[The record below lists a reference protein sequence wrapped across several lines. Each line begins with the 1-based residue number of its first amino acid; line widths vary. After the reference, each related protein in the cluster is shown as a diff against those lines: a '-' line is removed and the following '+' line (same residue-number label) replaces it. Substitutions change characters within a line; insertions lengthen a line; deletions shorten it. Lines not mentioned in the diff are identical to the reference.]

1 MRTPVPPELAQAYLD
16 AIRAYEA
23 VATQESAPAWHDPVF
38 WATTATALATAGLVW
53 VAFRQVGALIK
64 DADNRDRTVRDEAR
78 RQNTLTFLLQ
88 SESDREILEGYKA
101 YGELFIERV
110 NTLTP
115 RMIVDPGA
123 STLMPHQLEAARS
136 AYRRV
141 LRVLNVMELGAVGIK
156 NNILDERVLFDWWA
170 DFYVAS
176 FCRMLPAVAAIR
188 VINSGYEKLGQ
199 GSPAPMNADALFS
212 GAQER
217 ARHWRDAL
225 EAAHPENR
233 VYDRYRAYFHQ
244 DIQWWMSRMD
254 TPLNDIYDALER

>member
-1 MRTPVPPELAQAYLD
+1 MRTAIPPELAQAYLD
-16 AIRAYEA
+16 AIEAYERA
-23 VATQESAPAWHDPVF
+23 VVQDTAPAWHDPVF
-38 WATTATALATAGLVW
+38 WATSATALATAALVW

-64 DADNRDRTVRDEAR
+64 DADSRDRTVRDEAR

-101 YGELFIERV
+101 YGELFIENV
-110 NTLTP
+110 DQLTP

-123 STLMPHQLEAARS
+123 GVMMPAQLEDART
-136 AYRRV
+136 AYRQI

-188 VINSGYEKLGQ
+188 VINSGLETLGH
-199 GSPAPMNADALFS
+199 GRPAPMNADALFS
-212 GAQER
+212 GAQDC
-217 ARHWRDAL
+217 ARRWRDAL
-225 EAAHPENR
+225 ENAQPGNA
-233 VYDRYRAYFHQ
+233 VYHQYQTYF
-244 DIQWWMSRMD
+244 DKDLYWWMSRMD
-254 TPLNDIYDALER
+254 TPLSQIYDQLKS